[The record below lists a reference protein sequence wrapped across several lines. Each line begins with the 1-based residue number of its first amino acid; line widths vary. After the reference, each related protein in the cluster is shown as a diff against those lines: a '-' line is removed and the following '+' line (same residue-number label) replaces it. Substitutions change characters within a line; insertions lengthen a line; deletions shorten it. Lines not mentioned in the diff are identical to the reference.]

1 MRTSEIIREIQNL
14 PADKR
19 IYVIEKSIHS
29 LRENKDKSQL
39 KKAAEL
45 LYSDYME
52 DKELTAL
59 SDIDLDTFYEAKWN
73 LADQPRKAC
82 L

>member
-29 LRENKDKSQL
+29 LRENKEKSQL

-52 DKELTAL
+52 DKELTAF
-59 SDIDLDTFYEAKWN
+59 SDI
-73 LADQPRKAC
+73 
-82 L
+82 